1 MKWKPLLCASV
12 STVVG
17 FAGAVPSAALAQ
29 STGAVGDP
37 QEAPAATDQS
47 INPTNIQPAAQDG
60 TDSSGA
66 IVVTGLRRSPATAQ
80 EIKRESAGLVEAIV
94 PPEIDTLPHP
104 FPNRNKVV

>member
-60 TDSSGA
+60 TDSSGS
-66 IVVTGLRRSPATAQ
+66 IVVTGLRRSLATAQ
-80 EIKRESAGLVEAIV
+80 EIKRESDGIVDAIV
-94 PPEIDTLPHP
+94 AERTEEHPSELPSLL
-104 FPNRNKVV
+104 RT

>member
-47 INPTNIQPAAQDG
+47 INPTNIQPAAQAG

-66 IVVTGLRRSPATAQ
+66 IVVTGLRRSRATAQ
-80 EIKRESAGLVEAIV
+80 EIKPASAGIADALVAQGIGKL
-94 PPEIDTLPHP
+94 PDTLATH
-104 FPNRNKVV
+104 R